1 MQSKTDLEIV
11 KKTIKN
17 EKNGLN
23 SLLKLV
29 DHSVSEAIDLI
40 YKTSGKI
47 ILAGIGKSGHIA
59 QKISATLSSTGT
71 HSHYINCS
79 EANHG
84 DLGII
89 KKDDLIIALSKSGET
104 LEMGGIIN
112 YCKKNKIKIIAITSN
127 QDSFLSQNANRVCL
141 IPDLP
146 EACLLNL
153 APTTSTT
160 MMLALGD
167 SIAMALMARNKFKQV
182 NFKELHPGG
191 MLGQSLLEVKSLMH
205 SKNEIPLVSEKANM
219 RQALLEITSKRF
231 GCVGIVNEKKSL
243 TGIITDG
250 DLRRNI
256 KKDFLEY
263 AVKRIMT
270 KNPIIIDETSSIYDA
285 IILMNKF
292 KITALFVANK
302 KNRIPR
308 GILHIH
314 DCIKVGTNKN

>member
-1 MQSKTDLEIV
+1 
-11 KKTIKN
+11 
-17 EKNGLN
+17 
-23 SLLKLV
+23 
-29 DHSVSEAIDLI
+29 
-40 YKTSGKI
+40 
-47 ILAGIGKSGHIA
+47 
-59 QKISATLSSTGT
+59 
-71 HSHYINCS
+71 
-79 EANHG
+79 
-84 DLGII
+84 
-89 KKDDLIIALSKSGET
+89 
-104 LEMGGIIN
+104 
-112 YCKKNKIKIIAITSN
+112 
-127 QDSFLSQNANRVCL
+127 
-141 IPDLP
+141 
-146 EACLLNL
+146 
-153 APTTSTT
+153 
-160 MMLALGD
+160 
-167 SIAMALMARNKFKQV
+167 MARKKFEQV

-243 TGIITDG
+243 IGIITDG

-263 AVKRIMT
+263 TVKRIMT
-270 KNPIIIDETSSIYDA
+270 KNPIIIDENSSIYDA
-285 IILMNKF
+285 IILMNKY